1 MTAPDLEVSGLRRG
15 LIALALTPAMGPLV
29 ASTLAPAEP
38 WNDLVVIDGWVLLR
52 SDLRDISHIARQS
65 T

>member
-1 MTAPDLEVSGLRRG
+1 